1 VENGTRYI
9 VSAKASA
16 KAPREIFEEIMLI
29 AETTIEFSAMEDDE
43 IPENVSL
50 ATIREL
56 ASGAMAGMTP
66 PEEQHE

>member
-1 VENGTRYI
+1 M
-9 VSAKASA
+9 SAKASA

-50 ATIREL
+50 ALATIREL